1 MMLRDAQRAN
11 NAISGA
17 LFAGLTVSMIII
29 TALIRGTAFTIRAGA
44 RAINRKGPS
53 K

>member
-17 LFAGLTVSMIII
+17 LFTGLAITTIII
-29 TALIRGTAFTIRAGA
+29 TAAVQIIAITIRAGA
-44 RAINRKGPS
+44 RAIREGKN
-53 K
+53 